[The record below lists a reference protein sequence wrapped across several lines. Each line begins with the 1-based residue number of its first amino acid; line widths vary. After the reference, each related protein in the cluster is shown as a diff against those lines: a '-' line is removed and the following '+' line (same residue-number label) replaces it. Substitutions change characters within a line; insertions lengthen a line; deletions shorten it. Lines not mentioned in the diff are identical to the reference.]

1 MFIYGILRNKL
12 RISEEKANE
21 LAKILHDEVEK
32 EKEKDKVRQEYI
44 KKMEEQA
51 ASYEKTIEDMKNES
65 LDSMVKRIAAETV
78 EKSIRENLTLE
89 IHAWGG
95 ADVNGHLEW
104 NGKEF

>member
-1 MFIYGILRNKL
+1 MFIYGILRNTI
-12 RISEEKANE
+12 RISEDKANE
-21 LAKILHDEVEK
+21 LAKILQDEVEK
-32 EKEKDKVRQEYI
+32 EKEKVRQEYI

-65 LDSMVKRIAAETV
+65 LDSMIRRIASETV
-78 EKSIRENLTLE
+78 EKSIRENLSLE

-104 NGKEF
+104 NGEEI

>member
-1 MFIYGILRNKL
+1 MFIYGILRNHL

-32 EKEKDKVRQEYI
+32 EKEKVREECT

-51 ASYEKTIEDMKNES
+51 ARYEKTIEDMKNES
-65 LDSMVKRIAAETV
+65 LDSMIRRIAAETT
-78 EKSIRENLTLE
+78 EKTIKENLTVE
-89 IHAWGG
+89 INAWGG

-104 NGKEF
+104 NGNEF